1 MVSRVVELFLLSPA
15 KGAYLRSWYLGSL
28 LILVFLRSRG
38 GGSTGALSFFGLRGY
53 RSACLGCCS
62 MFPFLLKGE
71 YNKGSWLIYCLMYYF
86 GLYAGS
92 YRFGDTIN
100 FMWVLFLW
108 NGCE

>member
-1 MVSRVVELFLLSPA
+1 MFSRVVELFLLSPA

-28 LILVFLRSRG
+28 LILVFLGS
-38 GGSTGALSFFGLRGY
+38 GGSGLTGALSLFGFGGY
-53 RSACLGCCS
+53 KLAHLGGCS

-71 YNKGSWLIYCLMYYF
+71 YNKGLWLIYCLMYYF

-108 NGCE
+108 NGCV